1 MTAIT
6 KYAVTIRS
14 ELLEYVTVF
23 ASSDCQAKDIARM
36 ANSINNPNLRLLE
49 RCIHEV
55 SIVSEQPQFELTDN
69 ESNNHA

>member
-1 MTAIT
+1 MTTLI

-14 ELLEYVTVF
+14 ELLEYITVF

-36 ANSINNPNLRLLE
+36 ANHINNPNLRLLE

-55 SIVSEQPQFELTDN
+55 SIVSEQPQFEITDN
-69 ESNNHA
+69 ESNDHA